1 MGEGSQT
8 RRREEAGMLLI
19 GEKIHIISPKV
30 KEALAARDGAFF
42 VELARKQ
49 KEAGADALDLNIGP
63 QKKAGP
69 EVMDW
74 LVDCVQEAVGDMTL
88 SFDTTNLAAIEV
100 GLKKVTKNGHANAII
115 NSTSA
120 EAERLAAVPPLAAQY
135 GSKLIAL
142 TMAKEGIPVS
152 ADARVSIAMEKL
164 IPRAQE
170 VGLPME
176 NLLIDPL
183 VLTVSGCQEYVPH
196 CVEAVRM
203 LKMVADPPPMVN
215 VGLSNVSNAVPA
227 PMRPLINR
235 TYLVML
241 MAVGVDAAI
250 IDPLDVDLM
259 EAIRIVQQRDA
270 STPVG
275 ALYLKLHDAVAAGA
289 ELEPGDV
296 DLNDPQQAE
305 IWKTV
310 QVLLNK
316 VIYTDSYLRL

>member
-1 MGEGSQT
+1 
-8 RRREEAGMLLI
+8 MLLI
-19 GEKIHIISPKV
+19 GESIHIISPKV

-42 VELARKQ
+42 VQLARKQ

-74 LVDCVQEAVGDMTL
+74 LVDCVQEGVGDMTL

-100 GLKKVTKNGHANAII
+100 GLKKVARDGHANAII

-120 EAERLAAVPPLAAQY
+120 EEERLAAVPLVAAQY
-135 GSKLIAL
+135 GAKLIAL

-152 ADARVSIAMEKL
+152 ADARVAIAMEKL

-183 VLTVSGCQEYVPH
+183 VLTVSGCQEFVPQ
-196 CVEAVRM
+196 CIEAVRM
-203 LKMVADPPPMVN
+203 LKMVADPPPLVN

-227 PMRPLINR
+227 AMRPLLNR
-235 TYLVML
+235 VYMVML
-241 MAVGVDAAI
+241 MAVGLDAAI
-250 IDPLDVDLM
+250 IDPFDNDLWD
-259 EAIRIVQQRDA
+259 AIHVVQRRDD
-270 STPVG
+270 STPLG
-275 ALYLKLHDAVAAGA
+275 ALYLKLHDAVAAGS
-289 ELEPGDV
+289 ELEPTDV
-296 DLNDPQQAE
+296 DMTDPKQAE
-305 IWKTV
+305 VWKTV